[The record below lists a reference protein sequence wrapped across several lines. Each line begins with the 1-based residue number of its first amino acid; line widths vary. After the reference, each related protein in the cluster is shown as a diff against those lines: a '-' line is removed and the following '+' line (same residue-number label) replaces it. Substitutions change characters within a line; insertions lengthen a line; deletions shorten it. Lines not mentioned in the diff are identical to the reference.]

1 MSESVTV
8 KDNTEEFEE
17 ALQNSIERGLE
28 AIGASAET
36 HAKTN
41 VRDFPRVDTGR
52 LMNSISHA
60 TTNKAAYIGTNVEY
74 ALYVE
79 EGTRK
84 MAAAHYLRN
93 AATQNTAEYKQLLED
108 SLRNA

>member
-1 MSESVTV
+1 MSESVKV
-8 KDNTEEFEE
+8 KDNTEEFEKT
-17 ALQNSIERGLE
+17 LQNAIERGLE
-28 AIGASAET
+28 AIGAAAET

-79 EGTRK
+79 EGTQK

-93 AATQNTAEYKQLLED
+93 AATQNTEEYKKLLED
-108 SLRNA
+108 SMRNA

>member
-17 ALQNSIERGLE
+17 ALQNAIERGLE
-28 AIGASAET
+28 AIGSSAET

-93 AATQNTAEYKQLLED
+93 AATQNAEEYKKLLED

>member
-1 MSESVTV
+1 MSESVKV
-8 KDNTEEFEE
+8 KDNTEEFEK
-17 ALQNSIERGLE
+17 ALQNAIERGLE

-41 VRDFPRVDTGR
+41 VRNFPRVDTGR

-79 EGTRK
+79 EGTWK

-93 AATQNTAEYKQLLED
+93 AATQNTEEYKKLLED
-108 SLRNA
+108 SLHNA

>member
-1 MSESVTV
+1 MSVTV
-8 KDNTEEFEE
+8 KDNTEEFER
-17 ALQNSIERGLE
+17 ALQNAIERGLE
-28 AIGASAET
+28 AIGAAAET

-60 TTNKAAYIGTNVEY
+60 TTNKAAYIGTNVDY

-84 MAAAHYLRN
+84 MASAHYLRN
-93 AATQNTAEYKQLLED
+93 AATQNTEEYKKLLED